1 MNSRSEGFS
10 ANKYYF
16 VSIAHKKNGHFCPL
30 HPLNHVP
37 PPPQRPQHTP
47 KPSYLTI
54 HAFRDRR
61 CRRGDRFGHQQGQN
75 GLGSPSIKSMSS
87 QALHHRVRANEGK
100 LPQQMN
106 KELNNQLIEKAEQ
119 PGRTLKQ
126 E

>member
-1 MNSRSEGFS
+1 
-10 ANKYYF
+10 
-16 VSIAHKKNGHFCPL
+16 
-30 HPLNHVP
+30 
-37 PPPQRPQHTP
+37 
-47 KPSYLTI
+47 
-54 HAFRDRR
+54 
-61 CRRGDRFGHQQGQN
+61 
-75 GLGSPSIKSMSS
+75 MSS